1 MNRTPSAF
9 FLQHE
14 LRTRLDLV
22 KASCADQVFQQESH
36 QSHHHDQH
44 AKSREFEVGQAVMA
58 RNFHLGKM
66 WLPGLIEKRTG
77 PLSHQVRLQAG
88 ARDCRNCHIDHLH
101 PGEVKEVSEQDEH
114 AQSDDFPF
122 VPVSTS
128 TLDPPMQ
135 QTQLA
140 DVPESSCQ
148 TSESCLQQPR
158 YPVCS

>member
-1 MNRTPSAF
+1 
-9 FLQHE
+9 
-14 LRTRLDLV
+14 
-22 KASCADQVFQQESH
+22 
-36 QSHHHDQH
+36 
-44 AKSREFEVGQAVMA
+44 MA

-88 ARDCRNCHIDHLH
+88 ARDCWNCHIDHLH

-148 TSESCLQQPR
+148 TPESCLQQPR